1 MLELELQKRWVVIV
15 TMSMILHVQ
24 LQWRGHG
31 DLGFSGPSV
40 KRLSV
45 LLSILLGTRVVLSTE
60 VCCGFNIQGVMVR
73 EVDFM
78 NIVFL
83 NVHMC
88 LGQRAGFQFLQD
100 RHRYILLCAAF
111 DFFLLEFL
119 ANALSDKPGPQIV
132 AKVSFVSNFGVLTPF
147 PRTKT
152 GFTC

>member
-1 MLELELQKRWVVIV
+1 
-15 TMSMILHVQ
+15 MILHVQ

-73 EVDFM
+73 GGGFHE
-78 NIVFL
+78 
-83 NVHMC
+83 HC
-88 LGQRAGFQFLQD
+88 LPECAYAPWSTSRDSAQID
-100 RHRYILLCAAF
+100 ILLCAAF